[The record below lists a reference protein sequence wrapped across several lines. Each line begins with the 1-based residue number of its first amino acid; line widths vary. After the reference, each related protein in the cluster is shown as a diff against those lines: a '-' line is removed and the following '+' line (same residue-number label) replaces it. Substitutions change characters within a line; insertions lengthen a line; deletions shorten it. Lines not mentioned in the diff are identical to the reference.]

1 MPTNATPSRALALE
15 SVANLIETDP
25 EFFRQL
31 QGEPGKVGERSA
43 TSDELRA
50 SASKLRDL
58 ESAGPQ

>member
-1 MPTNATPSRALALE
+1 MPTNDAPSRALALE
-15 SVANLIETDP
+15 SVASLIETDP

-31 QGEPGKVGERSA
+31 QGEPGKVAERSA

-58 ESAGPQ
+58 DSAGPQ